1 MRTYL
6 IKRLL
11 QFFVT
16 CWIVTGITFSLLHL
30 GTDPAR
36 VLAGPEATAADVERM
51 RKGMGL
57 DKPIVVQ
64 YAIWLGGVATGDFGR
79 SFSTKNPAIHD
90 ILDHLPATFVLA
102 ISSLLLSILISIP
115 LGILASIK
123 RNSALDMVSSLLAVI
138 GQAMPL
144 FWLGIMLIILFG
156 VRLKILPVSG
166 SGSWRHLVLPTV
178 CLGYFISPITM
189 RLTRSAM
196 LDVLVT
202 DYIRTARAKGVPS
215 YGIYLKH
222 ALKNAIPPV
231 IRILALQLGTL
242 MGGAVVTETVF
253 AWPGVGR
260 LAVSSIQAG
269 DFPVVQGIVIILT
282 FVFVGA
288 NFIADISVAY
298 LDPRIR
304 LTT

>member
-36 VLAGPEATAADVERM
+36 VSAGPEATAADVERM

-242 MGGAVVTETVF
+242 MGVPSLLRPF
-253 AWPGVGR
+253 LPGLG
-260 LAVSSIQAG
+260 
-269 DFPVVQGIVIILT
+269 
-282 FVFVGA
+282 
-288 NFIADISVAY
+288 
-298 LDPRIR
+298 
-304 LTT
+304 